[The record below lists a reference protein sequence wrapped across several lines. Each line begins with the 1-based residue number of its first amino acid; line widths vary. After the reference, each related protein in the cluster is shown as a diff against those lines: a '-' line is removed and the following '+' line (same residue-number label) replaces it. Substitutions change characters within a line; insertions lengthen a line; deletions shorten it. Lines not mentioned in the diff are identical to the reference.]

1 MSDITFNPLGRKNIE
16 VPISP
21 EEMERWFKEKLA
33 HKPGEPGTY
42 LRIVREAY
50 MLGRQ
55 EGAGLSLRA
64 AFDSMPQPA
73 LQAMEMQPMGTPVR
87 VRMTGDLLN
96 YSPTQYMHE
105 APVTGDIYWW
115 KGKCCNVHHREWE
128 LNNETGVPVLTLLLE
143 E

>member
-1 MSDITFNPLGRKNIE
+1 MSEKGFNPLNRMHVEIPMALEDIE
-16 VPISP
+16 QWMHTKGFDPTTPLYTS
-21 EEMERWFKEKLA
+21 L
-33 HKPGEPGTY
+33 
-42 LRIVREAY
+42 VRDAY

-64 AFDSMPQPA
+64 AFDSMPQQP
-73 LQAMEMQPMGTPVR
+73 LQAVEMQPMRTPVR